1 MLRFL
6 LHYGIHII
14 VPIAVGLIFFKNK
27 RIWIVLILLSGILID
42 IDHLVANP
50 IFDPGR
56 CSINFHPLHSYL
68 AIAVYIL
75 LFIFK
80 KTRII
85 GLALLIH
92 ILADLIDCYFLL
104 SETN

>member
-42 IDHLVANP
+42 IDHLIANP

-56 CSINFHPLHSYL
+56 CSINFHPLHSYW

-75 LFIFK
+75 LFFFK

-104 SETN
+104 S

>member
-42 IDHLVANP
+42 IDHLIANP
-50 IFDPGR
+50 IFDSSR
-56 CSINFHPLHSYL
+56 CSINFHPLHSYW
-68 AIAVYIL
+68 AIAAYLVLFVYN
-75 LFIFK
+75 

-92 ILADLIDCYFLL
+92 ILADLLDCYLQL
-104 SETN
+104 SESN